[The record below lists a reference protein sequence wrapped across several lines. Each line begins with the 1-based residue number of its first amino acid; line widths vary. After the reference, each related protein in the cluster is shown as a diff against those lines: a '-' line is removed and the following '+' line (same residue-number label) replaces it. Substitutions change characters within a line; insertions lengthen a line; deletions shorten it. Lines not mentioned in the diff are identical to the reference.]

1 MNPTTRTPGAI
12 LLAAALLP
20 KLAAAQTIGAAHA
33 QVLVKATASW
43 NGKPYAAY
51 ASGKP
56 ELTVLKL
63 TIPAHTAL
71 PWHTHPFPNAGYVL
85 SGTLTIEDRDSGR
98 RQTFRAGQA
107 FAESVDDVH
116 RGMSGNTP
124 VVLIVT
130 YSGIEGQKTSVPLPG
145 QSAEY

>member
-1 MNPTTRTPGAI
+1 MILTIRMPAML

-20 KLAAAQTIGAAHA
+20 GAARAQAVGAGHA
-33 QVLVKATASW
+33 EVLVKATASW
-43 NGKPYAAY
+43 NGRPYAPY
-51 ASGKP
+51 ASGTP
-56 ELTVLKL
+56 ELTVLRL

-85 SGTLTIEDRDSGR
+85 SGTLTIVDRDSGH
-98 RQTFRAGQA
+98 RQTFRTGQA

-124 VVLIVT
+124 TVLILT
-130 YSGIEGQKTSVPLPG
+130 YSGIKGQKTSVPVPG